1 LKAIKIELPRIY
13 LNEGGKYPQHLGK
26 PKVSYS
32 QIGSFKDYKMGYLR
46 DYILDM
52 RSNEDGIF
60 AEYGKMIGEYLSD
73 RIRHEYLDNDDVKV
87 LDSLEKQE
95 GAIFESEIVIDRG
108 HYVIQGF
115 SDKEFFI
122 DNLLF
127 IEDFKTGN
135 SDDMLK
141 KYGDLKKYYQTRL
154 YAYQRE
160 NEGSKIGGCCVVH
173 LGRKG
178 NSLERGKV
186 HEKTKN
192 RLDLRLSGQID
203 NIWTPYVRQNIE
215 DYLKEIDMV
224 ILEIAEYYRVHKENF
239 AKSFKTVEY

>member
-1 LKAIKIELPRIY
+1 LKAIKIELPKIY
-13 LNEGGKYPQHLGK
+13 LNEGGIYPQHLGK

-32 QIGSFKDYKMGYLR
+32 QIGSFKDYKMVYLR
-46 DYILDM
+46 DYLLNM

-60 AEYGKMIGEYLSD
+60 AKYGKMIGEYLSD
-73 RIRHEYLDNDDVKV
+73 GVRHEYLDDDDIKV
-87 LDSLEKQE
+87 LEGLEKQD
-95 GAIFESEIVIDRG
+95 GAEFESEIVIDRCN
-108 HYVIQGF
+108 YVIQGF
-115 SDKEFFI
+115 SDKEFTM

-127 IEDFKTGN
+127 IDDFKTGN

-160 NEGSKIGGCCVVH
+160 NEGFKIGNCRVIH

-178 NSLERGKV
+178 NALERGKV

-192 RLDLRLSGQID
+192 RLDLRLSGQVDEIS
-203 NIWTPYVRQNIE
+203 TPYVRQDIE
-215 DYLKEIDMV
+215 YYLKEIDTV
-224 ILEIAEYYRVHKENF
+224 VLEISEYYRVYKENF
-239 AKSFKTVEY
+239 KK